1 MVPDRRFGNH
11 NATRV
16 SLALMGLLARSSIA
30 AQPHPP
36 VEVPPAINTH
46 NVSVTYDP
54 YQFAT
59 SSSVEQQ
66 LRLTGTPEGARF
78 IWPKVSVTK
87 WDTGLLAVQ
96 SWGAESQP
104 WVEIS
109 VGSATT
115 RQYLDPN
122 AIGIRWLNLSGLRAQ
137 LVGGG
142 EVTLRAHAVTLGG
155 DAATLRL
162 FQTQLDLR
170 KPL

>member
-1 MVPDRRFGNH
+1 MVSERRFGNR
-11 NATRV
+11 NAMHV
-16 SLALMGLLARSSIA
+16 SLALMGLLARSSVA
-30 AQPHPP
+30 APPHPP
-36 VEVPPAINTH
+36 PEVPPAINSH

-59 SSSVEQQ
+59 GSSVEQHV
-66 LRLTGTPEGARF
+66 RLTGTPEGARF
-78 IWPKVSVTK
+78 TWPKVSATK

-104 WVEIS
+104 WVEVSARS
-109 VGSATT
+109 VTT

-137 LVGGG
+137 LVGGA

-155 DAATLRL
+155 DDATLRL
-162 FQTQLDLR
+162 FQNQLDLR
-170 KPL
+170 